1 MQRLSKLFP
10 LLAVATLSMAEST
23 PAAQPTPE
31 AKKVPFAK
39 KTYNDETGIVAITFS
54 DPSNTVVEL
63 DTSKCSDEIRTLLM
77 LHGASQKI
85 GDSYAGVKG
94 NFGEGIN
101 NAKAV
106 VQQLLAGEWKA
117 TGEERG
123 PRLQELAEA
132 IARIKGAPVEAALKA
147 VEAATDEQR
156 ASWRSNAQVK
166 AAIAQGRAEK
176 AQKALEGSQPV
187 ELVVNL
193 A

>member
-10 LLAVATLSMAEST
+10 LLAVATLSMAET
-23 PAAQPTPE
+23 GTAAAET
-31 AKKVPFAK
+31 KKAPFAK
-39 KTYNDETGIVAITFS
+39 KTYNDETGIVSITFS
-54 DPSNTVVEL
+54 DPQGTVVEL

-94 NFGEGIN
+94 NYAEGIN

-132 IARIKGAPVEAALKA
+132 IARIKGASVEAALKA

-156 ASWRSNAQVK
+156 AAWRSNAQVK

-176 AQKALEGSQPV
+176 AQKALEGQQPQ

-193 A
+193 S